1 MIAPPSFPVLLPSP
15 SSSFLLLLA
24 PLLPPCSSLLL
35 LAPPS
40 SSFLQAGLRKLD
52 ASHNRLETL
61 PEELASL
68 STLQLLLLRGNTL
81 QTLPNMIGDCGELKY
96 LDVAENRLLELPT
109 SIGNIGTSLVSLIAY
124 VTTVLEHIVAEE
136 NRERRAWWGRALPCG
151 IDWALALSC
160 IVLHRVAQGYIC
172 LTLSYPGFHRCF
184 VILPGT
190 GMSCRM
196 YQ

>member
-1 MIAPPSFPVLLPSP
+1 MPP
-15 SSSFLLLLA
+15 SFLLLL
-24 PLLPPCSSLLL
+24 PPPS
-35 LAPPS
+35 PS

-96 LDVAENRLLELPT
+96 LDVAENRLLELPA

-124 VTTVLEHIVAEE
+124 VTTVLRYSSTYKYTVAEE
-136 NRERRAWWGRALPCG
+136 NRERRGWRGRALTWG
-151 IDWALALSC
+151 
-160 IVLHRVAQGYIC
+160 H
-172 LTLSYPGFHRCF
+172 
-184 VILPGT
+184 
-190 GMSCRM
+190 
-196 YQ
+196 